1 MTSKIR
7 VGGRVMALVASGS
20 LVMLAAGPAQAADWD
35 LNHLPGFATDAK
47 VLTAS
52 IGSWSDPETLSNSI
66 ESWDLDRSVF
76 DLEETKH
83 ESGQTVVTL
92 NADILFE
99 FGKAAL
105 PATASARIGAA
116 VAKAPKGSAVSI
128 GGHTDDVGTDA
139 DNLKLSQARAQS
151 VATAVKTA
159 RPDLVLTVK
168 GFGESKPVASNGD
181 PLGSAK
187 NRRVEIR
194 FAG

>member
-1 MTSKIR
+1 MTPMYPIK
-7 VGGRVMALVASGS
+7 GS
-20 LVMLAAGPAQAADWD
+20 LLAVALTGAAVLLSAGPARADGFD
-35 LNHLPGFATDAK
+35 INHLPAFDAQT
-47 VLTAS
+47 LSSS
-52 IGSWSDPETLSNSI
+52 ITTWSDPDTFSSSI
-66 ESWDLDRSVF
+66 TTWSLDGAIEDLA
-76 DLEETKH
+76 ETKH

-99 FGKAAL
+99 FAKAAL
-105 PATASARIGAA
+105 PSAAPARIAAA
-116 VAKAPKGSAVSI
+116 VAKAPRGSAVSI

-168 GFGESKPVASNGD
+168 GFGESKPVAPNGD
-181 PLGSAK
+181 ALGRAK